1 MFVPFFKYSLVTIL
15 ALTGTTSLSVEAP
28 KREDTTTSSVA
39 IESIPIFQDWKSRF
53 IQEDTSIT
61 KFVSKRISLSDRE
74 YAPPDLVEV
83 G

>member
-1 MFVPFFKYSLVTIL
+1 MFASVLKYSLMTL
-15 ALTGTTSLSVEAP
+15 LTLTGTTSLHVEAP
-28 KREDTTTSSVA
+28 EREDTTTSSVA

-61 KFVSKRISLSDRE
+61 KFVSKSISLSDRE
-74 YAPPDLVEV
+74 YGAPDLVEV